1 VTPEPGLT
9 GGVRRCAV
17 LGSPIEHSL
26 SPALHR
32 AAYVHLG
39 LNWSYQRIEVD
50 EQGLSS
56 FVASLDSSWRGLSLT
71 MPLKVSVL
79 ELGEVDPVARLAVAG
94 NTLILEGGKRQVYNT
109 DVGGLTWAVRQATA
123 VPLRRVIILGAGAT
137 ARAALLAANHLGAQQ
152 TTVVARTPAR
162 AEALRILS
170 RRLGVELDIRPWSST
185 LPEADLA
192 VSTVVSG
199 AADSIADALSES
211 APVIVDA
218 IYDPWPTVLA
228 TTALHAGCTVVSGRD
243 LLIGQALLQIELMTV
258 HSVPAEVLYTA
269 LESEPREQQP
279 VPDF

>member
-1 VTPEPGLT
+1 LT

-109 DVGGLTWAVRQATA
+109 DLGGLTWAVRQATA
-123 VPLRRVIILGAGAT
+123 APLPSVIILGAGAT
-137 ARAALLAANHLGAQQ
+137 ARAALIAANELGAQQ
-152 TTVVARTPAR
+152 VTVVARTPAR

-243 LLIGQALLQIELMTV
+243 LLIGQALLQIELMTG

>member
-1 VTPEPGLT
+1 LT

-79 ELGEVDPVARLAVAG
+79 ELGEVDPLARLAVAG

-123 VPLRRVIILGAGAT
+123 APLPSVIILGAGAT
-137 ARAALLAANHLGAQQ
+137 ARAALLAANELGAQQ
-152 TTVVARTPAR
+152 ITVVARTPAR

-243 LLIGQALLQIELMTV
+243 LLIGQALLQIELMTG

>member
-1 VTPEPGLT
+1 LT

-71 MPLKVSVL
+71 MPLKVAVL
-79 ELGEVDPVARLAVAG
+79 ELGEVDPLARLAMAG

-109 DVGGLTWAVRQATA
+109 DLGGLTWAVRQATA
-123 VPLRRVIILGAGAT
+123 APLPSVIILGAGAT
-137 ARAALLAANHLGAQQ
+137 ARAALIAANELGAQQ
-152 TTVVARTPAR
+152 VTVVARTPAR

-243 LLIGQALLQIELMTV
+243 LLIGQALLQIELMTG

>member
-79 ELGEVDPVARLAVAG
+79 ELGEVDPLARLAVAG

-123 VPLRRVIILGAGAT
+123 APLPSVIILGAGAT
-137 ARAALLAANHLGAQQ
+137 ARAALIAANELGAQQ
-152 TTVVARTPAR
+152 VTVVARTPAR

>member
-1 VTPEPGLT
+1 MTPEPGLT

-79 ELGEVDPVARLAVAG
+79 ELGEVDPLARLAVAG

-123 VPLRRVIILGAGAT
+123 APLPSVIILGAGAT
-137 ARAALLAANHLGAQQ
+137 ARAALLAANELGAQQ
-152 TTVVARTPAR
+152 ITVVARTPAR